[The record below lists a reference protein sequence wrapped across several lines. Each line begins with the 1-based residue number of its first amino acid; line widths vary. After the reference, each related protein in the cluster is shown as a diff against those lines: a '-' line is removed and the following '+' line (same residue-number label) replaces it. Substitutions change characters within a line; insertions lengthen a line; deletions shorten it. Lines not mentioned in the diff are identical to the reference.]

1 MGYWAEGLQKRQV
14 AWRNGMLRPLLA
26 IISLAP
32 LPQGKEEDFVIAI
45 AIAIVAGFPYSSQDD
60 FSREARISSGFAQYL
75 SEN

>member
-1 MGYWAEGLQKRQV
+1 MFQ
-14 AWRNGMLRPLLA
+14 RNVMA
-26 IISLAP
+26 IAIAI
-32 LPQGKEEDFVIAI
+32 VIAI